1 MVLTISKKDV
11 MEKKV
16 IIIKLKAHLCQCI
29 HYFEESFDAFIN
41 KRSTSNYYNF
51 PMNRDTSYISE
62 LVNDNNYYF
71 LALVY
76 DNDQNNNDIF
86 IHAFLG
92 IGTFVEARK
101 SLKIVTKYSN
111 KENNK
116 ENNTVESLRKLLN
129 LDINRDFIDGEYVN
143 IEDSEY
149 LFSQIDFILS
159 EPYVPE
165 RFDREYKSIDSE
177 NNLHPLAQRNEYCRR
192 QYNLREPQ
200 NGRGEFQRD
209 YERIVH
215 SKAFRRMVDKAQ
227 VFSASKGDYY
237 RTRMTHSQAVAQI
250 ARGIAAELNLN
261 LNLTEAI
268 ALGHDLGHTPFG
280 HQGERTL
287 NDILHDK
294 IHIIKNAELFKNNFG
309 GFKHNYQS
317 IRVASILE
325 DEYFEIEG
333 MDLSYQTLE
342 GMLKHTGLTKDGNTF
357 ELNKFISAEDAET
370 ELRYDNKDACSTL
383 EGQIVAVADEIAQ
396 RGHDLDDA
404 LSSGMMS
411 LEEFKK
417 YLEFKK
423 LHVLKE
429 RIEELFE
436 DEKKAS
442 NRRHFFADENEL
454 MNSRVVSTVLSY
466 FINDVIA
473 VSKYKMASYSTD
485 DFEADGY
492 TVGNEKLICFSDDA
506 GAINQYLDTLI
517 ANRVINSSEVS
528 LFDNNGATIVAGL
541 FKAYYNNPRLIHK
554 GTQRRI
560 YAETRRC
567 TQNVV
572 NFELGNHDVISDE
585 IEKMTMV
592 DLSENNTKFS
602 SEFKQEYMQ
611 KREIL
616 VRNICDYISGMTDTY
631 AINEFRRIEKQL

>member
-1 MVLTISKKDV
+1 

-16 IIIKLKAHLCQCI
+16 IIIKLKAHVCQCI
-29 HYFEESFDAFIN
+29 QYFEASFDAFIN
-41 KRSTSNYYNF
+41 DENTSNYYNF
-51 PMNRDTSYISE
+51 PMNRDTSYLSE
-62 LVNDNNYYF
+62 LTNANDYYF

-76 DNDQNNNDIF
+76 DNDENNNDIF
-86 IHAFLG
+86 INAFLG
-92 IGTFVEARK
+92 IGTFIKARK
-101 SLKIVTKYSN
+101 SLKIVTKYSSV
-111 KENNK
+111 
-116 ENNTVESLRKLLN
+116 ENNTVKSLRKLSN

-159 EPYVPE
+159 APYVPE
-165 RFDREYKSIDSE
+165 KIDRKYGSIDSE
-177 NNLHPLAQRNEYCRR
+177 KNLHPLAQKNEYCRR
-192 QYNLREPQ
+192 QYNLRESQ
-200 NGRGEFQRD
+200 DGRGEFQRD

-250 ARGIAAELNLN
+250 ARGIATVLNLN

-287 NDILHDK
+287 NDILHNK
-294 IHIIKNAELFKNNFG
+294 IPIIKNADLFKDHFG

-342 GMLKHTGLTKDGNTF
+342 GMLKHTSLTKKGSTF
-357 ELNKFISAEDAET
+357 GLDKFITAEDAVT
-370 ELRYDNKDACSTL
+370 ELNFNNKNVCSTL
-383 EGQIVAVADEIAQ
+383 EGQIVTVADEIAQ

-404 LSSGMMS
+404 LSSGVMS

-417 YLEFKK
+417 YLDFKK
-423 LHVLKE
+423 LHGLKE
-429 RIEELFE
+429 RIDRLFE
-436 DEKKAS
+436 DKKEAVS
-442 NRRHFFADENEL
+442 KCHFFPDENEL

-473 VSKYKMASYSTD
+473 VSKYKMANYSTS
-485 DFEADGY
+485 DFEANGY
-492 TVGNEKLICFSDDA
+492 TVRNDKLICFSDDA
-506 GAINQYLDTLI
+506 ETINQYLDTLI

-528 LFDNNGATIVAGL
+528 LFDNNGATIVTSL

-560 YAETRRC
+560 YAETRRY
-567 TQNVV
+567 TSNVV
-572 NFELGNHDVISDE
+572 DFELGNHDVISDE
-585 IEKMTMV
+585 IQKITMA
-592 DLSENNTKFS
+592 DLSENGVELS
-602 SEFKQEYMQ
+602 SELKEEYAQ

-631 AINEFRRIEKQL
+631 AINEYRRIEKQL